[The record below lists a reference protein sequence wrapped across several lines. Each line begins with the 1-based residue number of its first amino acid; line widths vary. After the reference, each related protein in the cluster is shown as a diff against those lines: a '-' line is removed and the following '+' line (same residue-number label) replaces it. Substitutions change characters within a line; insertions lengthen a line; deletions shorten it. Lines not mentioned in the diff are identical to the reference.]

1 MTAPRTPARRSLRAA
16 ASALLVLPAAA
27 GVLVAA
33 GPAAVAADDDVT
45 WTVRTAANDFGSDRT
60 GFTYAVDPGHAVGDA
75 LVVANHGDEPL
86 ELAVYAA
93 DGFTTDAGQFDV
105 LTAGTESTAVGAWLQ
120 TGTDAVTVE
129 AGATVEL
136 PFTVEVPE
144 DATPGD
150 YSGAVLTSLTQPDD
164 AAGISVDRRLG
175 IRVDLRVGGDLRPG
189 LAVEDVHL
197 TYSGTANPA
206 GTGDATVGYT
216 LHNTGNTV
224 LNAQQTVAVAGP
236 FGWFRVETGDVPA
249 APDLLPG
256 ESWEVTVPV
265 DGVVPSVRLGAAVTA
280 LPVLTDAAGS
290 TSTLSPVVGEAH
302 TWAVPWAALVVLLLV
317 AAAVVLGLRLRRRR
331 QRVGA
336 AREDERVQERV
347 ERALAER
354 ERAGSGAGAGAATG
368 AGAARGSEG

>member
-1 MTAPRTPARRSLRAA
+1 MSAPRTTAGRLLRAA
-16 ASALLVLPAAA
+16 AGALLVLPAAA
-27 GVLVAA
+27 GALVAA
-33 GPAAVAADDDVT
+33 GGPAAGADDDVT

-86 ELAVYAA
+86 DLAVYAA

-105 LTAGTESTAVGAWLQ
+105 LTAGTESAAVGAWLR
-120 TGTDAVTVE
+120 TGTDAITVE
-129 AGATVEL
+129 PGGSVEV

-150 YSGAVLTSLTQPDD
+150 YSGAVITSLTRPDD

-175 IRVDLRVGGDLRPG
+175 IRVDLRVGGDLRPS

-197 TYSGTANPA
+197 TYGGTANPA
-206 GTGDATVGYT
+206 GTGDAGVTYT

-236 FGWFRVETGDVPA
+236 YGWFRVESGDVPP

-256 ESWEVTVPV
+256 ESWDVTVPV
-265 DGVVPSVRLGAAVTA
+265 DGVVPSVRLGATVSA

-290 TSTLSPVVGEAH
+290 TSTLGVVTGSTHA
-302 TWAVPWAALVVLLLV
+302 WAVSWAAVAVLVLVV
-317 AAAVVLGLRLRRRR
+317 AAAVLGRRLAVRRRR
-331 QRVGA
+331 AQA

-347 ERALAER
+347 AEALR
-354 ERAGSGAGAGAATG
+354 ERTG
-368 AGAARGSEG
+368 A